1 MGTFVNFSN
10 HPSGGWSELQKNA
23 AGEYGI
29 IIDIPFP
36 AVGCELTDQQ
46 MEDLAERMT
55 KEIMGVQPDAVMC
68 MGEFVLCFKI
78 VQNLKA
84 KGIRVLASCSERKAV
99 EHMEKDGT
107 IRKESIFAFCRFR
120 EY

>member
-10 HPSGGWSELQKNA
+10 HPSRGWSELQKNA
-23 AGEYGI
+23 AEEYGT

-36 AVGCELTDQQ
+36 AVGCELTDRQ

-55 KEIMGVQPDAVMC
+55 KKIIGVQPDAVMC

-78 VQNLKA
+78 VQKLKA
-84 KGIRVLASCSERKAV
+84 KGICVLASCSERKAV

>member
-10 HPSGGWSELQKNA
+10 HPSRGWSELQRNA
-23 AGEYGI
+23 AEEYGT

-36 AVGCELTDQQ
+36 A
-46 MEDLAERMT
+46 MT
-55 KEIMGVQPDAVMC
+55 KKIIGVQPDAVMC

-78 VQNLKA
+78 VQKLKA
-84 KGIRVLASCSERKAV
+84 KGICVLASCSERKAV